1 MNKVRILSAVAC
13 VSLFLAT
20 GAIAEV
26 QGVQPGTSD
35 NPKDNVPKEI
45 QREGGNFGPGG
56 SGPGRRSDDLVG
68 MKKEMP
74 ESVTEKKLDQNVEK
88 TQGGGAAVAAEKL
101 GAPGVSA
108 EDAKAAAKK
117 KSK

>member
-26 QGVQPGTSD
+26 QGIQPGTSD

-45 QREGGNFGPGG
+45 QRGGVDPGV
-56 SGPGRRSDDLVG
+56 SGPGTRSDDLVG
-68 MKKEMP
+68 MKKEKP
-74 ESVTEKKLDQNVEK
+74 ESVTEKKLDKN
-88 TQGGGAAVAAEKL
+88 G
-101 GAPGVSA
+101 
-108 EDAKAAAKK
+108 
-117 KSK
+117 

>member
-26 QGVQPGTSD
+26 QGIQPGTSD

-56 SGPGRRSDDLVG
+56 SGPGRRSDELVG

-74 ESVTEKKLDQNVEK
+74 QPITENKLDQNVEK
-88 TQGGGAAVAAEKL
+88 TEGGGAAVAAEQL
-101 GAPGVSA
+101 GTVTPSA
-108 EDAKAAAKK
+108 EGEKGEKK
-117 KSK
+117 KTNK

>member
-26 QGVQPGTSD
+26 QGIQPGTSD

-74 ESVTEKKLDQNVEK
+74 QPITENKLDQNVEK
-88 TQGGGAAVAAEKL
+88 TQGGGAASAAEKL
-101 GAPGVSA
+101 GAPGGSA

-117 KSK
+117 KVK

>member
-26 QGVQPGTSD
+26 QGIQPGTSD

-74 ESVTEKKLDQNVEK
+74 QPITENKLDQNVEK
-88 TQGGGAAVAAEKL
+88 TQGGGAAMAADKL
-101 GAPGVSA
+101 GASGASA
-108 EDAKAAAKK
+108 EDAKTAAKK
-117 KSK
+117 KVK

>member
-1 MNKVRILSAVAC
+1 MNKIRILSAIAC

-20 GAIAEV
+20 GASAEV
-26 QGVQPGTSD
+26 QGIQPGTSD

-45 QREGGNFGPGG
+45 QREGGNFGPDG
-56 SGPGRRSDDLVG
+56 SGPGRRSDELVG

-74 ESVTEKKLDQNVEK
+74 QSITEKQLGQNVEK

-101 GAPGVSA
+101 GAPGGSA
-108 EDAKAAAKK
+108 EAAKAAGKK
-117 KSK
+117 MIK